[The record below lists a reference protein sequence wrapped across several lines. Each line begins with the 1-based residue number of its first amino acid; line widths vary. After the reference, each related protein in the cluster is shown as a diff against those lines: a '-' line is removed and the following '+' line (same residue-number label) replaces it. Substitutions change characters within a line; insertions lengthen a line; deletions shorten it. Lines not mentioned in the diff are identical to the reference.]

1 MGLTK
6 RNVENLNNEPMYKN
20 SRKKFFQDITSE
32 NVSSGLISSTLVMTG
47 PVLIILQA
55 AAAGH
60 FTDEQT
66 INWIFAVNF
75 FGGLLGI
82 ILPLLYKIPITGGH
96 SISGVAF
103 LATVTAH
110 FTYSQLIGGYVM
122 SGLLLFLVGVSGVFS
137 KMMKWVP
144 KEVIAAMLAGM
155 VTSYV
160 VAIVPAV
167 KALPLV
173 GGTAVIGFF
182 VGTKYVKRI
191 PPVVIAVTIS
201 FVVLVLTK
209 DLNLSSKEIDFF
221 LPSLQK
227 PEFTWQGLVTLAL
240 PLTMLILSNDAAA
253 GIGALESTDFK
264 PPIRK
269 IVSASGIF
277 SVIAGFFGGQCS
289 NIAGMMTAICSNP
302 DAGVKSKRYIASFI
316 SGILTL
322 VFGVFAWKI
331 VPFIQSLP
339 QAFVS
344 LLAGFSLIGVLLSSL
359 QMGFA
364 ENKYR
369 LSALFAFLIA
379 LSNVSFLQIS
389 APVWGLIIGAVIAKT
404 VEK

>member
-1 MGLTK
+1 MGLTN
-6 RNVENLNNEPMYKN
+6 RSVENQQEKLIYIN
-20 SRKKFFQDITSE
+20 SKKSLFQDLTSQ
-32 NVSSGLISSTLVMTG
+32 NISAGLISSTLVMTG

-60 FTDEQT
+60 FTDKQT

-75 FGGLLGI
+75 FGGILGI
-82 ILPLLYKIPITGGH
+82 IMPLLFKIPITGGH

-103 LATVTAH
+103 LAMATAH

-122 SGLLLFLVGVSGVFS
+122 SGLLLFLIGVSGIFT

-160 VAIVPAV
+160 VAIVPTV
-167 KALPLV
+167 KAIPWI
-173 GGTAVIGFF
+173 GGATVISFLIA
-182 VGTKYVKRI
+182 TKFSKRI
-191 PPVVIAVTIS
+191 PPVVIAVAVS
-201 FVVLVLTK
+201 FITLILTT
-209 DLNLSSKEIDFF
+209 DLNLSSKGIDFF
-221 LPSLQK
+221 FPAILK
-227 PEFTWQGLVTLAL
+227 PEFTWKGLVTLAL
-240 PLTMLILSNDAAA
+240 PLAMLILSNDAAA
-253 GIGALESTDFK
+253 GIGALESSEFE

-277 SVIAGFFGGQCS
+277 SMIAGLFGGQSS

-302 DAGVKSKRYIASFI
+302 DAGIKSKRYVASFI

-359 QMGFA
+359 QMGFCDTK
-364 ENKYR
+364 NR

-379 LSNVSFLQIS
+379 LSHVSFLQIS
-389 APVWGLIIGAVIAKT
+389 APVWGLIIGAVIART